1 MEKSEKA
8 EDMIEVSKSAMVLKT
23 IYSVL
28 IVVIIINCIILIASI
43 LTKPDKAPIVSK
55 FKVINTNDINFNNNP
70 ESNIETSNNL
80 PIPEENI

>member
-1 MEKSEKA
+1 MEKNEKA

-43 LTKPDKAPIVSK
+43 LTKPDKTPIVSK
-55 FKVINTNDINFNNNP
+55 FKVINANDINFNNNP